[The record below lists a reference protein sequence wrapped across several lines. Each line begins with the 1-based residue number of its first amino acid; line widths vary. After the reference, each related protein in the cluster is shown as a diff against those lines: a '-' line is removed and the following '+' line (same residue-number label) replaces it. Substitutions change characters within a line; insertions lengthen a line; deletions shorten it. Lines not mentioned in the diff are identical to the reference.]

1 MKRAVDSLATVGG
14 HPAGG
19 LALLGPECQS
29 SPMDQQPPAGG
40 ATGSRPHPAFALGP
54 WEPVADGVW
63 VAVAEPEAVNLG
75 LVVGT
80 TGALLVDTGSSP
92 AQGRAVRA
100 SVAAVTR
107 QPLVAVV
114 VTHAHHDHAFGLAA
128 FDDLNTLGHESLPA
142 VLAGPAAG
150 ARAADLG
157 FDPAELR
164 PPRREIAVAVAVDLG
179 GRRVEVAHLG
189 AGHTEGDLV
198 VVVPDADLL
207 FVGDLVESAP
217 ASAETTRAETTRSEA
232 APWWGPDSL
241 PHAWGSTLDGVIG
254 LMTATTRAVP
264 GHGEPVDREFVFG
277 TRGRV
282 AAVSGEII
290 HLVETGVAE
299 ADALAT
305 GSWPY
310 PDAHV
315 AEAIAP
321 GYAALAGRGV
331 KGTRPTLPLA

>member
-1 MKRAVDSLATVGG
+1 
-14 HPAGG
+14 
-19 LALLGPECQS
+19 
-29 SPMDQQPPAGG
+29 MDQQPPAGG
-40 ATGSRPHPAFALGP
+40 ATGSGPSPAFALGP

-63 VAVAEPEAVNLG
+63 VAVAEPDGVNLG

-100 SVAAVTR
+100 SVAAVTDR
-107 QPLVAVV
+107 PLVAVV

-128 FDDLNTLGHESLPA
+128 FDDLDTLGHESLPA
-142 VLAGPAAG
+142 VLAAGPARE
-150 ARAADLG
+150 RAVALG
-157 FDPAELR
+157 FDPTTLR
-164 PPRREIAVAVAVDLG
+164 PPHREIAVAVALDLG

-189 AGHTEGDLV
+189 SGHTEGDLV

-217 ASAETTRAETTRSEA
+217 SLVEA

-254 LMTATTRAVP
+254 LMTATSRAVP

-282 AAVSGEII
+282 AAVSGEIL

-299 ADALAT
+299 ADALAA

-310 PDAHV
+310 PDDHV
-315 AEAIAP
+315 ADAIAP
-321 GYAALAGRGV
+321 GYAALAGRGL